1 MRFATIL
8 GVSILLLGSNCRL
21 NADDLARKASLRTA
35 EELFREGKF
44 EEAEY
49 RFAALEKDISFRY
62 ESSLY
67 LGAIALYRNDLEAA
81 ERHLQDALKIVP
93 DSKQVKRI
101 LINVYYRG
109 DKFTQAAPLYHA
121 IGEETA
127 SKKFESFSRLK
138 PYEISGNVDATHVRF
153 ISTDP
158 LPLIAAKLNGRPV
171 NFVIDT
177 GAAELYID
185 PEVAKKAKVPQFG
198 SVTRKGYAGGL
209 KATTGQGRVDS
220 IVLGNTTIR
229 NIPVQ
234 ILNTR
239 RFAGAV
245 QGKRV
250 DGVLGTSL
258 LSHFVWTLDFPKGEL
273 VLRPKTQDQVR
284 PFEELVKKG
293 QGTAM
298 PFWMAGDHF
307 IVTWGKVYQS
317 QPLLFFVDTG
327 LAGGGFVCPSSTLKD
342 AGIKVPQGSEV
353 QGIGGG
359 GTLNAIPF
367 TVPYLSLGGIE
378 AHDVQ
383 AFLGVFPPTLEYG
396 EGFRI
401 AGLVS
406 HEFFRP
412 YALTF
417 DFQGMRLFVTKNG
430 N

>member
-1 MRFATIL
+1 
-8 GVSILLLGSNCRL
+8 
-21 NADDLARKASLRTA
+21 
-35 EELFREGKF
+35 
-44 EEAEY
+44 
-49 RFAALEKDISFRY
+49 
-62 ESSLY
+62 
-67 LGAIALYRNDLEAA
+67 LEAA

>member
-8 GVSILLLGSNCRL
+8 SVSILLLGSNSRL

-81 ERHLQDALKIVP
+81 ERRLQDALKIVP

-127 SKKFESFSRLK
+127 SKKFESFNGLK